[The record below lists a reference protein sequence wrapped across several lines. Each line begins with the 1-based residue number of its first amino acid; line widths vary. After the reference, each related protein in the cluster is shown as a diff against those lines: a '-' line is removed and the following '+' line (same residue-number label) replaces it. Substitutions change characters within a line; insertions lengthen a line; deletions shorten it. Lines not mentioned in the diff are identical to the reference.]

1 MKPLRLVSTPTRNR
15 RLNEVLGLVVLFS
28 AALLFLALATYTP
41 TDPSADTIGGLAPGA
56 RASAGLATRLAAGP
70 AHNWTGLA
78 GAWLADLILQTIG
91 IAAFFLPIVL
101 GRLGL
106 CWMRQRPAGSAMARL
121 LGLGLWIVFAPAAIG
136 LLPRTLF
143 WRHALPIE
151 GVTGRLLADAMVQY
165 LNLPGASIVLALMVL
180 LSIYLATTF
189 TFHTA
194 REWMETHFSLLRSLF
209 DRLHNWRARRALARA
224 EKRALRRHIALR
236 QQADSLE
243 LAPALEPVLTLQPAL
258 TPGPAHEV
266 FTSRREQ
273 NLEQAGMELNLQ
285 HKHVA
290 DSTAHSTL
298 LGSLFGWMGRKR
310 RKPAP
315 PATPPDA
322 AAVQPDEAPP
332 SVWQSMPRTHVDAPP
347 ATALSTAAAA
357 AAPFAAELAAAA
369 APLSARSSEQTA
381 RLDLSALPE
390 PPPARHPQP
399 PAAEPGAPSMQS
411 HRMGGIS
418 ETAPGAP
425 SMQSHRM
432 GGISEPAPAP
442 APPPNSIA
450 FGRRADADLKQVT
463 ITPKSIRGYK
473 LPPSSLLYRSDEVP
487 VVREEALRAEARTL
501 VQKCAEFGVNG
512 QVTQINPGP
521 IVTTFE
527 FHPDAG
533 VKYSR
538 VTSLADDLCLA
549 MAAESILIE
558 RMAGKSTVG
567 IQVPNHG
574 RETIWLRD
582 VVESESFAKTKSRL
596 AIALGKDINGRI
608 VTADL
613 AAMPHILIAGST
625 GSGKSVAINAMIMS
639 VLFKST
645 PEQVR
650 MILVDPKRVE
660 LGMYEGIPHLFTPI
674 ITDAKL
680 AANALRNAVRE
691 MERRLK
697 LLAANHVRNI
707 DQFNKL
713 FDHNSDYLFDDA
725 DQEPLPYII
734 IIIDELADLMMLDR
748 ANVEESITR
757 LAQMARAVGIHLVLA
772 TQRPS
777 VDVITGLIKANIPTR
792 ISFQLATKVD
802 SRTIIDSNG
811 AESLLGKGDMLYLPP
826 GTSRVQRVHA
836 PFVTEKEISAVTA
849 FWKAQGEAEYVHG
862 FLEGPKEDDA
872 NAAANGESSQE
883 DDDLFDDAVRL
894 VFEFGKASTSLLQ
907 RRLRIGYGR
916 AAHLIDMMEHDG
928 LVGPADGSKPR
939 EILKSPSFYKEVD
952 YKEVDAA
959 LR

>member
-15 RLNEVLGLVVLFS
+15 RLNEILGLVLLFS

-41 TDPSADTIGGLAPGA
+41 TDPSANTVGGFAAGA
-56 RASAGLATRLAAGP
+56 RSSAGP

-121 LGLGLWIVFAPAAIG
+121 LGLGLWVVFAPAAIG

-224 EKRALRRHIALR
+224 EKRALRQHIALR

-243 LAPALEPVLTLQPAL
+243 LAPALEHSLTPEPAL
-258 TPGPAHEV
+258 TPQPAHEA

-273 NLEQAGMELNLQ
+273 TLEQAGLELQLK
-285 HKHVA
+285 HKPVA

-298 LGSLFGWMGRKR
+298 LSSLFGWIGRKR
-310 RKPAP
+310 RKQTL

-322 AAVQPDEAPP
+322 DADQPEEAPA

-347 ATALSTAAAA
+347 ATALSTAAVA
-357 AAPFAAELAAAA
+357 AAPFVAELAAAA
-369 APLSARSSEQTA
+369 APLSARSADGAA
-381 RLDLSALPE
+381 RLELPDL
-390 PPPARHPQP
+390 PPARTPQP
-399 PAAEPGAPSMQS
+399 SP
-411 HRMGGIS
+411 
-418 ETAPGAP
+418 APGAP

-432 GGISEPAPAP
+432 GGIAEPGAPSKLRLGGMDETALTPAPAQ
-442 APPPNSIA
+442 PNSIA
-450 FGRRADADLKQVT
+450 FGRRADADLKQVA

-473 LPPSSLLYRSDEVP
+473 LPSSSLLYRSDEVP

-558 RMAGKSTVG
+558 RMPGKSTVG

-582 VVESESFAKTKSRL
+582 VVECESFVQSKSKL

-674 ITDAKL
+674 ITDIKL

-707 DQFNKL
+707 EQFNKL
-713 FDHNSDYLFDDA
+713 FDNNSDYLFDDA

-836 PFVTEKEISAVTA
+836 PFVTEKEICAVTA
-849 FWKAQGEAEYVHG
+849 FWKAQGEAEYVHA
-862 FLEGPKEDDA
+862 FLEGPKDEA
-872 NAAANGESSQE
+872 NAAANGDASQE

-939 EILKSPSFYKEVD
+939 EILKSPDY